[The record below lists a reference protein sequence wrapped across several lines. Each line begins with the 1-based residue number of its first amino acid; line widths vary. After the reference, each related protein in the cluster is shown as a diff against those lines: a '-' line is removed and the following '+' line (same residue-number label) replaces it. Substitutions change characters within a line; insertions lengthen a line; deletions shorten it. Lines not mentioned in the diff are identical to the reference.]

1 MEIRDDVDFE
11 EENDY
16 ANQNIF
22 NNVAAHADD
31 DAINI
36 NVLQSNSR

>member
-1 MEIRDDVDFE
+1 MEIRDDVDFA

-16 ANQNIF
+16 ANHNIF
-22 NNVAAHADD
+22 NNAAAHTDD

-36 NVLQSNSR
+36 NVLQSNGR